1 MANAGNM
8 IMEEVV
14 EFLSNTPPFNRLD
27 ASLIGDIASGV
38 LMEFYPE
45 GHVVLMQGG
54 PAADCMSI
62 VKNGG
67 IKVFVKT
74 GENEDI
80 MVDYIGEGE
89 SFGLLSVVSGGMS
102 HDTVTAAEDTV
113 CYSIKKEIVLDLME
127 TNAAFSSFYMK
138 SFFKKFIDIG
148 YKEIHDR
155 SLLYGGG
162 DKLLFTNTLN
172 DIASRNI
179 ITAPQDISIKEA
191 ADKMSRH
198 KISSLVLLDPD
209 GFPAGVVTDKDLR
222 NKVTAKG
229 RDVGEP
235 VSNIMSVTLI
245 KSEAGDYCFEALLKM
260 IRYNIHHLLIVNKGN
275 ISGIMT
281 GHDLMMMQGA
291 SPLSVA
297 REIENQSTPDGLIPV
312 SKKINKIITV
322 LIKEEAKASNITR
335 IITEIND
342 RLVRKLLEITEKRLG
357 PPPVNYCWIVFGS
370 EGRKEQTFRSDQDN
384 AIIYADPEK
393 DGDKVEKYFSD
404 FTLYMKAALV
414 KCGFPACRADY
425 MASNP
430 KWRGPLKAWKG
441 YFSKWINTPTPEAV
455 LSSLIF
461 FDFRPVHG
469 DFTLAEKLR
478 AYLGSALR
486 NQKMFLTHMAATILK
501 NRPPIG
507 LFGRFTPEKKGDQ
520 KGAVNI
526 KMNGL
531 GPIID
536 AARLCALDIGMYN
549 TSTLERLN
557 DLKDRHSAVAEFCEE
572 LAQSFEFLMSLR
584 LRHQY
589 RQMESGIEPDNFINP
604 ETLGSLDQ
612 KMLKELF
619 RIVSRAQESIK
630 RQYAEGMAH

>member
-1 MANAGNM
+1 MKTAGNM
-8 IMEEVV
+8 IIEEVV
-14 EFLSNTPPFNRLD
+14 GFLSNTPPFKHLD
-27 ASLIGDIASGV
+27 APLIGNIASGV
-38 LMEFYPE
+38 LMEFYPK
-45 GHVVLMQGG
+45 GHIILQQGG

-62 VKNGG
+62 IKKGG
-67 IKVFVKT
+67 VKVFVKT
-74 GENEDI
+74 GEDEDI
-80 MVDYIGEGE
+80 LVDYIGEGE

-113 CYSIKKEIVLDLME
+113 CYSIKKETVLNLMD
-127 TNAAFSSFYMK
+127 TNAVFSSFYLK
-138 SFFKKFIDIG
+138 SFFKKFIDIS

-162 DKLLFTNTLN
+162 DKLLFTNTLS
-172 DIASRNI
+172 DIASREV
-179 ITAPQDISIKEA
+179 ITASKDISIKEA

-198 KISSLVLLDPD
+198 KISSLVILDSD

-222 NKVTAKG
+222 IKVTAKG
-229 RDVGEP
+229 RDVSEP
-235 VSNIMSVTLI
+235 VGNIMSVTLI
-245 KSEAGDYCFEALLKM
+245 KAEAGDYCFEALLKM
-260 IRYNIHHLLIVNKGN
+260 IRYNIHHLLVVNRGD
-275 ISGIMT
+275 IMGIIT

-297 REIENQSTPDGLIPV
+297 REIENQSTSDGLIPV

-370 EGRKEQTFRSDQDN
+370 EGRKEQTFRTDQDN

-393 DGDKVEKYFSD
+393 DEDKVEKYFLD
-404 FTLYMKAALV
+404 LALYMKDALV
-414 KCGFPACRADY
+414 KCGFPTCRADY

-430 KWRGPLKAWKG
+430 RWRRPLKVWKG
-441 YFSKWINTPTPEAV
+441 YFSRWINTPTPEAI

-461 FDFRPVHG
+461 FDLRPVHG

-478 AYLGSALR
+478 AYLGSEIR
-486 NQKMFLTHMAATILK
+486 NQKMFLAHMAGTILK
-501 NRPPIG
+501 NRPPLG
-507 LFGRFTPEKKGDQ
+507 LFGRFALEKKGDQ

-536 AARLCALDIGMYN
+536 AARLCALDMGVYN
-549 TSTLERLN
+549 TSTIERLN
-557 DLKDRHSAVAEFCEE
+557 DIKNRHSAITEFCDE

-589 RQMESGIEPDNFINP
+589 KQIESGIESDNFINP
-604 ETLGSLDQ
+604 KTLGGLDR
-612 KMLKELF
+612 KMLKESF
-619 RIVSRAQESIK
+619 RLVSKAQESIK
-630 RQYAEGMAH
+630 RQYGAWMLS